1 MRYAVKT
8 SLLALSLGLMLSATR
23 AEPTRMEQA
32 EQLLQAG
39 QVAQALTLAQQLV
52 EVQGL
57 RTESAWLL
65 LRAQVAQGQI
75 DAAFATLAELHARQQ
90 WLPADWLQGEPALA
104 TLRQDPRW
112 AAVLAQSQTR
122 DRQQQRLY
130 GAAALETP
138 YRETLPLSERLAGV
152 SRLWSEA
159 KYNFANFDLVP
170 QLDWD
175 AVYLRTL
182 ERVKHTPRTLDY
194 YRELQRMVAQLQ
206 DGHSNVYPAEPLYDR
221 LWARPALRTARI
233 EGRVWIT
240 EVLDPQLSRQG
251 LAPGQE
257 ILRIDQRPVEAHV
270 RERVL
275 PFLSASTPQDRE
287 ARAYGA
293 ELLAGDARQPIT
305 LQLREVAAA
314 PGGAARL
321 KTVTVPRLGVEQVF
335 PLMQR
340 EPFVWRMLP
349 GQVALVTLNGFD
361 DDTAADAYLKAF
373 DAIAQARARAIVFDL
388 RHNGGG
394 NSSVGYRILATLTR
408 LALPTSQWW
417 TRGHVSAWRAWGR
430 PMPVE
435 GGSHGEI
442 QPDAQRH
449 FAGPVAVLTSAGT
462 YSAAE
467 DFVAAFK
474 SLRRGP
480 VVGGATGGSTGQP
493 LFFKLPGGGQA
504 RICTKRDLLADG
516 TEFVGKGIVPDLP
529 VVTTV
534 AGWRAGRDEV
544 LEAALGQL
552 AR

>member
-1 MRYAVKT
+1 MPISFKS
-8 SLLALSLGLMLSATR
+8 SLLALSLSLLLTPAWSNATR
-23 AEPTRMEQA
+23 LEQA
-32 EQLLQAG
+32 EQRLQAG
-39 QVAQALTLAQQLV
+39 QAAQAQALV
-52 EVQGL
+52 EQAVQDQGL
-57 RTESAWLL
+57 QTESAWLL

-75 DAAFATLAELHARQQ
+75 DAAFATITKLTQRQQ
-90 WLPADWLQGEPALA
+90 WLPAEWLEGEPALA
-104 TLRQDPRW
+104 AMRNDARW
-112 AAVLAQSQTR
+112 PAVLAQAQAR
-122 DRQQQRLY
+122 DSQQQRLY

-138 YRETLPLSERLAGV
+138 YRETLPLNERLAGV

-194 YRELQRMVAQLQ
+194 YRELQRMIAQLQ
-206 DGHSNVYPAEPLYDR
+206 DGHSNVYPAEALFDR
-221 LWARPALRTARI
+221 MWARPALRTARI
-233 EGRVWIT
+233 EGRVLIT

-257 ILRIDQRPVEAHV
+257 ILRIDRQAVDAHV
-270 RERVL
+270 RARVL
-275 PFLSASTPQDRE
+275 PFLAASTPQDRE

-293 ELLAGDARQPIT
+293 ELLAGDVRQKVA
-305 LQLREVAAA
+305 LQLRVRD
-314 PGGAARL
+314 GAAEAVV
-321 KTVTVPRLGVEQVF
+321 KTVTIPRLGVEQVF

-340 EPFVWRMLP
+340 EPFAWRMLP

-361 DDTAADAYLKAF
+361 DDTAADAYLQAF
-373 DAIAQARARAIVFDL
+373 DAIAQARAIVFDL

-394 NSSVGYRILATLTR
+394 NSGVGYRILATLTSQP
-408 LALPTSQWW
+408 LPTSKWW

-449 FAGPVAVLTSAGT
+449 FSGPVAVLTSAGT

-474 SLRRGP
+474 ALRRGP
-480 VVGGATGGSTGQP
+480 VVGTATGGSTGQP

-504 RICTKRDLLADG
+504 RICAKRDLLADG
-516 TEFVGKGIVPDLP
+516 TEFVGKGIAVDVP
-529 VVTTV
+529 V
-534 AGWRAGRDEV
+534 AASVAAWRAGRDEV
-544 LEAALGQL
+544 LEAALTQL
-552 AR
+552 GERAR